1 MRNTVAAIVAG
12 LGIATTSFPASGHHG
27 SNVVYDLT
35 KSITVTGVVTEYQFV
50 NPHTQILF
58 DVTAEDGTVV
68 GWLAGLPSSSG
79 LSGSEGWTRETLKPG
94 DEITVIGSPAR
105 NDAPS
110 IWVEQVILN
119 GEQLLGTRYT
129 G

>member
-1 MRNTVAAIVAG
+1 MGSRLAAIVAG
-12 LGIATTSFPASGHHG
+12 IAMAFPYVPSLSHHG

-35 KSITVTGVVTEYQFV
+35 QSITVAGTVTEFQFV

-58 DVTAEDGTVV
+58 DVTGDDGTVV
-68 GWLAGLPSSSG
+68 GWLAGLP
-79 LSGSEGWTRETLKPG
+79 GSIRLTQEEGWTRDTLKPG
-94 DEITVIGSPAR
+94 DEISILGAPAR

-110 IWVEQVILN
+110 VWVEQVFLN
-119 GEQLLGTRYT
+119 GDPLLGEKYT

>member
-1 MRNTVAAIVAG
+1 MRLRLSATLVG
-12 LGIATTSFPASGHHG
+12 LGLLGLTLPSFGHHG

-35 KSITVTGVVTEYQFV
+35 QSITVSGTVTEFQFV

-58 DVTAEDGTVV
+58 NVTDEDGQVV
-68 GWLAGLPSSSG
+68 GWLAGMPSS
-79 LSGSEGWTRETLKPG
+79 LSLGQNEGWTRETLKPG
-94 DEITVIGSPAR
+94 DEITITGAPAR

-110 IWVEQVILN
+110 IWVDQISLN
-119 GEQLLGTRYT
+119 GEPILKGRYT

>member
-1 MRNTVAAIVAG
+1 MRLKLTVILSG
-12 LGIATTSFPASGHHG
+12 LFGLSLPSFGHHG

-35 KSITVTGVVTEYQFV
+35 RSVTVSGIVTEFQFV

-58 DVTAEDGTVV
+58 DVTGDDGTVV
-68 GWLAGLPSSSG
+68 GWLAGMSSS
-79 LSGSEGWTRETLKPG
+79 LSLGRDEGWTRDTLKPG
-94 DEITVIGSPAR
+94 DEITITGAPAR

-110 IWVEQVILN
+110 IWVEQIFV
-119 GEQLLGTRYT
+119 GDEPLLEGRYT

>member
-1 MRNTVAAIVAG
+1 MKNTVTAIIVAFVTITASG
-12 LGIATTSFPASGHHG
+12 PAAGHHG

-35 KSITVTGVVTEYQFV
+35 KSITVTGVVAEYQFV

-58 DVTAEDGTVV
+58 EVTAQDGSVV
-68 GWLAGLPSSSG
+68 SWLGGLPSSSG
-79 LSGSEGWTRETLKPG
+79 LAGNEGWTRDTLKPG
-94 DEITVIGSPAR
+94 DEITVTGSPAR

-110 IWVEQVILN
+110 IWIEQVILN
-119 GEQLLGTRYT
+119 GEELLGRRYT